1 MTPAQILCNAIEAFG
16 VESQLDM
23 AVEECSELIN
33 AICKLRRGRN
43 TNEDVI
49 TEIADVAIM
58 MEQLSIIFGRNKV
71 EAEKMKKLLRLE
83 ERINKHNKK

>member
-1 MTPAQILCNAIEAFG
+1 MIPATILCNAIEAFG
-16 VESQLDM
+16 VEAQLDM

-58 MEQLSIIFGRNKV
+58 AEQLTIIFGSDKV
-71 EAEKMKKLLRLE
+71 EAEKRRKLLRLE